1 METEIVDEI
10 QEYSTASLHANE
22 TENGLNRKDELLKE
36 NYSEEETK
44 LTSIEVV
51 DAPGQVVPSQGCLKS
66 ETEASQNN
74 EHSTVPQASLEAM
87 DCLGESENFSKQSEI
102 NQDKLISEGR
112 EFEQFTS
119 PLVKGMY
126 TEL

>member
-44 LTSIEVV
+44 LISIEVV
-51 DAPGQVVPSQGCLKS
+51 DAPGQVVPSQSCLKS

-74 EHSTVPQASLEAM
+74 EHSTVSQASLEAM
-87 DCLGESENFSKQSEI
+87 DCLGESEHFSKQSEI
-102 NQDKLISEGR
+102 NQDKLSEGR

-119 PLVKGMY
+119 PLVQGMC
-126 TEL
+126 TKL